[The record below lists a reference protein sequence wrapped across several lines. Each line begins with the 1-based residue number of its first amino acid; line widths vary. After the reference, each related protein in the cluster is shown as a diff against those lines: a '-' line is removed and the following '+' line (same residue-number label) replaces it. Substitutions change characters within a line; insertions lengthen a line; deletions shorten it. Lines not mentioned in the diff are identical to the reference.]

1 MKKIALLLFTVLC
14 LGAIWTG
21 WGIFGP
27 TVNDQQAS
35 YFYLPNSVNTEDLI
49 RQLEQDSMVS
59 TTRWAR
65 LLLKMGNI
73 HHVKA
78 GRYKIN
84 KGMSVFQLIK
94 NLKNGK
100 QSTVKLVINKVR
112 TKEEL
117 AGLVGEKIDSKTD
130 SIEMLSYLRD
140 NDSLASFS
148 VDTNQVLSIVMPL
161 TYEISWAK
169 SPRQITKRF
178 YQSWT
183 QFWTSENIEKANK
196 KGLNPLKVSTL
207 ASIVEEETNNKEDR
221 FKIASTYLNR
231 LKIGM
236 KLQADPTVKYVTRN
250 FKLNRIM
257 YGHLSLN
264 SPYNTY
270 QNAGLPPGPIC
281 TPSIHSM
288 QAVLDAPQTDFLFF
302 VASWKFDGTTIFTS
316 TYKDHQRY
324 VKLFHDEQMKRIQ

>member
-161 TYEISWAK
+161 TYEISWAE

>member
-27 TVNDQQAS
+27 TINYRQAS
-35 YFYLPNSVNTEDLI
+35 YFYLPNSVNREDLI
-49 RQLEQDSMVS
+49 NQLQQDSILS

-65 LLLKMGNI
+65 LLLKLGDVNK
-73 HHVKA
+73 VKA

-84 KGMSVFQLIK
+84 KGMSVFQLIR

-100 QSTVKLVINKVR
+100 QSLVKLVINKVR

-117 AGLVGEKIDSKTD
+117 AGLIGEKIDSKTD
-130 SIEMLSYLRD
+130 SIEILSYLRSK
-140 NDSLASFS
+140 DSLASFK

-161 TYEISWAK
+161 TYEISWSE
-169 SPRQITKRF
+169 SPHQILTRF
-178 YQSWT
+178 HQSWT
-183 QFWTSENIEKANK
+183 QFWTAANIEKATK
-196 KGLNPLKVSTL
+196 KGLSPLEVSTL

-231 LKIGM
+231 LKIGI

-250 FKLNRIM
+250 FRLNRIM

-270 QNAGLPPGPIC
+270 QNTGLPPGPIC
-281 TPSIHSM
+281 TPSIHAM
-288 QAVLDAPQTDFLFF
+288 QAVLDAPETDFLFF
-302 VASWKFDGTTIFTS
+302 VASWKFDGSTIFTS
-316 TYKDHQRY
+316 TYKEHQRY

>member
-161 TYEISWAK
+161 TYEISWAE

-207 ASIVEEETNNKEDR
+207 ASIGEEETNNKEDR

>member
-1 MKKIALLLFTVLC
+1 MKKIALLLFTFFC

-21 WGIFGP
+21 WGVFGP
-27 TVNDQQAS
+27 TINYRQAS
-35 YFYLPNSVNTEDLI
+35 YFYLPNSVNREDLLI
-49 RQLEQDSMVS
+49 QLQQDSILS

-65 LLLKMGNI
+65 LLLKLGDVNK
-73 HHVKA
+73 VKA

-84 KGMSVFQLIK
+84 EGMSVFQLIR

-100 QSTVKLVINKVR
+100 QSLVKLVINKVR

-117 AGLVGEKIDSKTD
+117 AGLTGEKIDSKID
-130 SIEMLSYLRD
+130 SIEMLSYLRSK
-140 NDSLASFS
+140 DSLASFS

-161 TYEISWAK
+161 TYEISWAE
-169 SPRQITKRF
+169 SPNQILNRF
-178 YQSWT
+178 HQSWT
-183 QFWTSENIEKANK
+183 QFWTAANIEKATK
-196 KGLNPLKVSTL
+196 KGLSPLEVSTL

-250 FKLNRIM
+250 FRLNRIM

-270 QNAGLPPGPIC
+270 QNTGLPPGPIC
-281 TPSIHSM
+281 TPSINAM
-288 QAVLDAPQTDFLFF
+288 QAVLDAPDTDFLFF

-316 TYKDHQRY
+316 TYKEHQRY

>member
-1 MKKIALLLFTVLC
+1 LC

-27 TVNDQQAS
+27 TVNAQQAS

-161 TYEISWAK
+161 TYEISWAE